1 MRAQRKELL
10 SLPKVQKIQIT
21 GELLPKKVSLK
32 YLVAIHNWLPEILK
46 KYGECFLDHLLKS
59 LRLVII
65 LEKLKICGIYLS
77 LLLARASFT
86 WLLLAVVQA

>member
-21 GELLPKKVSLK
+21 GELLPKKVLLK
-32 YLVAIHNWLPEILK
+32 YLVVIHNWLPEILK

-59 LRLVII
+59 FGLVII
-65 LEKLKICGIYLS
+65 LEKL
-77 LLLARASFT
+77 
-86 WLLLAVVQA
+86 

>member
-10 SLPKVQKIQIT
+10 SLQEVQKIQIT
-21 GELLPKKVSLK
+21 GELLPKKVLLK
-32 YLVAIHNWLPEILK
+32 FLVLIHSWLPEILK

-59 LRLVII
+59 FRLVII

>member
-1 MRAQRKELL
+1 MRAQRKEVL
-10 SLPKVQKIQIT
+10 SLQEVQKIQIT
-21 GELLPKKVSLK
+21 GELLPKKVLLK
-32 YLVAIHNWLPEILK
+32 FLVLIHSWLPEILK

-59 LRLVII
+59 FRLVII

>member
-21 GELLPKKVSLK
+21 GELLPKKVLLK
-32 YLVAIHNWLPEILK
+32 YLVVIHNWFPEILE